1 MTGHEVH
8 HPSVTEL
15 IQPAINFAIFAGVMV
30 YALRAPLKE
39 YFRERTAKIRQ
50 GLEVGRKAKS
60 DAEALRAQLERDT
73 ADLPAIQARMVAEL
87 RDTAERQ
94 RELLLRQAREAAD
107 RLRADARAASEQ
119 EAAAARSALRGL
131 VVDRVVE
138 EALRLVRDGITAD
151 DQRRFVEEFA
161 QSARA
166 S

>member
-1 MTGHEVH
+1 
-8 HPSVTEL
+8 
-15 IQPAINFAIFAGVMV
+15 
-30 YALRAPLKE
+30 
-39 YFRERTAKIRQ
+39 
-50 GLEVGRKAKS
+50 
-60 DAEALRAQLERDT
+60 
-73 ADLPAIQARMVAEL
+73 MVAEL

-138 EALRLVRDGITAD
+138 EASRLVREGITAD

-161 QSARA
+161 QSAGA